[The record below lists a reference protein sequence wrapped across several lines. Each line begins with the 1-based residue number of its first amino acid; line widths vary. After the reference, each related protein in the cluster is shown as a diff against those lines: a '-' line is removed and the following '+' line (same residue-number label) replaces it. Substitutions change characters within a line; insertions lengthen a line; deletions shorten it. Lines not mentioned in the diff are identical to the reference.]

1 MRAFIKAIDER
12 AWRSILTGWTHLTTT
27 DSSNNVTLKPEETW
41 STDEDRI
48 VNYNS
53 KALNAIFNAVHLN
66 QFKLISTCESAKE
79 AWNVLQIAH
88 EGTTAVKVSK
98 PQILTTRFE
107 QLKMREDECIANFNS
122 KLCDIANESFAL
134 GKKYSDA
141 KLVRK
146 TLRPLLERFAYKVAA
161 IEEAKDVDSM
171 KLDELMGSLRT
182 FELKFK
188 KDKKENGMAFRSG
201 VESQSN
207 QEESEDEGELEES
220 LARLTNNFKKIL
232 KKLKKKGNFK
242 DFSKTGK
249 QRFNSQGSKQT
260 DSDKKGRGIQCR
272 ECDGYGHI
280 QAECANTLKKKKNK
294 AMKSTWS
301 DDESSNASQ
310 DEDEEHNSN
319 FVAFNVTTVLSDGS
333 TTSKDASVAESV
345 GTEISMK
352 DVSAESEF
360 DTYTNSEE
368 EDIDIEEVQKAY
380 EKMYSKWTVVCKVN
394 ISLEEQV
401 KSLNKEKGEL
411 QAIVTKYE
419 SEAAKNKR
427 DLAGTRLE
435 LERTQRNLRLLNS
448 GTTKLDHLL
457 SQQKASTDHAG
468 LGYTGESSGA
478 KSTFVKATNKSHD
491 SHD

>member
-1 MRAFIKAIDER
+1 M
-12 AWRSILTGWTHLTTT
+12 
-27 DSSNNVTLKPEETW
+27 
-41 STDEDRI
+41 
-48 VNYNS
+48 
-53 KALNAIFNAVHLN
+53 
-66 QFKLISTCESAKE
+66 
-79 AWNVLQIAH
+79 
-88 EGTTAVKVSK
+88 
-98 PQILTTRFE
+98 
-107 QLKMREDECIANFNS
+107 
-122 KLCDIANESFAL
+122 
-134 GKKYSDA
+134 
-141 KLVRK
+141 
-146 TLRPLLERFAYKVAA
+146 
-161 IEEAKDVDSM
+161 
-171 KLDELMGSLRT
+171 
-182 FELKFK
+182 
-188 KDKKENGMAFRSG
+188 
-201 VESQSN
+201 
-207 QEESEDEGELEES
+207 
-220 LARLTNNFKKIL
+220 
-232 KKLKKKGNFK
+232 KKKGNFN

-249 QRFNSQGSKQT
+249 QRFNPQGSKQT

-352 DVSAESEF
+352 DVSAESES
-360 DTYTNSEE
+360 DTYTDSEE

-401 KSLNKEKGEL
+401 KNLNKEKGEL

-427 DLAGTRLE
+427 DLA
-435 LERTQRNLRLLNS
+435 
-448 GTTKLDHLL
+448 
-457 SQQKASTDHAG
+457 
-468 LGYTGESSGA
+468 
-478 KSTFVKATNKSHD
+478 
-491 SHD
+491 